1 MEPRAPHPSNWSG
14 RRTVRLLGLA
24 GQRPKVRRRA
34 IPLKVELVVEVVVGC
49 WGRAGL
55 ALLAQPQ
62 ACDSSASGKHHKEQW
77 REQGAWLLGGSGPRL
92 FRKAKELGPCS
103 PLPHTHP
110 PPLFALAPAHMDP
123 KGPSCQE
130 KSAPELQTWGP
141 GARLGAQ
148 ARSQEAPASPAPAQ
162 WARLLYYG
170 GSLGLGFPPGSSGT
184 TPPGLAAYHVLARI

>member
-14 RRTVRLLGLA
+14 CRTVRLLGLA

-103 PLPHTHP
+103 PLPHTP
-110 PPLFALAPAHMDP
+110 PHRCLLWPRHTYIPRGPAVRKFQP
-123 KGPSCQE
+123 RNYR
-130 KSAPELQTWGP
+130 P
-141 GARLGAQ
+141 GGRWPGWVP
-148 ARSQEAPASPAPAQ
+148 RS
-162 WARLLYYG
+162 
-170 GSLGLGFPPGSSGT
+170 
-184 TPPGLAAYHVLARI
+184 